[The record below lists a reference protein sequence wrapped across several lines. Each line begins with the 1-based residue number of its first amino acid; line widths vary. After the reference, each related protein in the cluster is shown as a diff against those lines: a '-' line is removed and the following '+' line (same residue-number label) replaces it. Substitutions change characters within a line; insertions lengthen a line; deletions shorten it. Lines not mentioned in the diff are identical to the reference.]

1 MTYCSIKL
9 KIRDK
14 TRQRDISMAR
24 LGSNA
29 GELNDAL
36 VSAMKRGGRILWV
49 IGDEGDSATASFSMS
64 DVLPYTKDVLK
75 KSAMEFDD
83 DEDIA
88 CEMKFSSSMPEY
100 DMRNSC
106 HKDASFFS
114 RVRSWLRM

>member
-9 KIRDK
+9 KIRNQ
-14 TRQRDISMAR
+14 TRPRDNSMAR

-36 VSAMKRGGRILWV
+36 ISAMKRGGRILWV

-64 DVLPYTKDVLK
+64 DVSYTKDVLK

-88 CEMKFSSSMPEY
+88 CEMKFSSSMPEC
-100 DMRNSC
+100 DMLSGC

-114 RVRSWLRM
+114 RVRSWFHK